1 MYELD
6 QERIRKMFRAMDEL
20 RASDSL
26 VLTWDHEDT
35 LERGGRKIQVKPPPT
50 HKILPREVD

>member
-1 MYELD
+1 
-6 QERIRKMFRAMDEL
+6 MFRAMDEL